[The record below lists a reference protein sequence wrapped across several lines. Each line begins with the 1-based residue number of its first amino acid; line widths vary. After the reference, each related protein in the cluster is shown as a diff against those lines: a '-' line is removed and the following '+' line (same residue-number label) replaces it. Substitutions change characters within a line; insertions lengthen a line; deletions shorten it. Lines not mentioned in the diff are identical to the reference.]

1 MIDAAGKLTVRPLG
15 NGASG
20 NLGANSGGGEQAV
33 PWYDQRE
40 SITSAVIMPGVYT
53 TWANYMF
60 YGCKNMTSADVS
72 GLDTSRVSSFY
83 SMFEDCSSLVSL
95 DLRNFDTSK
104 AWIATCMFK
113 NCKSLKSLDISS
125 FDTSN
130 MSDFE
135 HMFYNCESLTS
146 LDVSGFNTANVTS
159 MNAMFSKCAN
169 LTSLDLSSFNT
180 AKNTSISSMFDG
192 CEKLVSLDVSSLDT
206 SQLTSFFATFRNCKS
221 LTTLDLS
228 NFNTA
233 NATNMSNMFSK
244 CTALTSVNVSSFSTA
259 KVTSFFSM
267 FYNCPALTEL
277 DLSSFETTSATDMR
291 GMFQG
296 CTALEVLDI
305 SRFNLDDVAHSY
317 QLYITQGCPKISR
330 LTLPGGQNLAMFN
343 LPESLWV
350 DTAGNIFETTDAM
363 KTDNKARPEGAE
375 TYVIPTTT
383 EGWERSG
390 TCEWMVDS
398 AGKLTVRPLPNME
411 RGKLGRW
418 NPGWVP
424 WMNHLTSITSV
435 YIEPNVVAD
444 YCGSMFSDC
453 KNLVSVDISNLETA
467 QAQDLSF
474 MFGSCEKLASIDLSS
489 LDTANATNLSGMFY
503 NCLSLTSLDVSGL
516 STAKATNL
524 VSMFQGC
531 NSLTL
536 LVDKLPNLL
545 STNLL
550 VVVLFR
556 VIVVFFLRHLRPVAT
571 LLLQNRGQI
580 RANRRYS
587 VVLVRISLTYSGHA
601 AILGGRTL
609 QNPSSY
615 DCLEESYL
623 RFQY

>member
-1 MIDAAGKLTVRPLG
+1 
-15 NGASG
+15 
-20 NLGANSGGGEQAV
+20 
-33 PWYDQRE
+33 
-40 SITSAVIMPGVYT
+40 
-53 TWANYMF
+53 
-60 YGCKNMTSADVS
+60 
-72 GLDTSRVSSFY
+72 
-83 SMFEDCSSLVSL
+83 
-95 DLRNFDTSK
+95 
-104 AWIATCMFK
+104 
-113 NCKSLKSLDISS
+113 
-125 FDTSN
+125 
-130 MSDFE
+130 
-135 HMFYNCESLTS
+135 
-146 LDVSGFNTANVTS
+146 
-159 MNAMFSKCAN
+159 
-169 LTSLDLSSFNT
+169 
-180 AKNTSISSMFDG
+180 MFDG

-536 LVDKLPNLL
+536 LVDKLPHLL

-556 VIVVFFLRHLRPVAT
+556 VIVVFFCGICAL
-571 LLLQNRGQI
+571 
-580 RANRRYS
+580 
-587 VVLVRISLTYSGHA
+587 
-601 AILGGRTL
+601 
-609 QNPSSY
+609 
-615 DCLEESYL
+615 
-623 RFQY
+623 